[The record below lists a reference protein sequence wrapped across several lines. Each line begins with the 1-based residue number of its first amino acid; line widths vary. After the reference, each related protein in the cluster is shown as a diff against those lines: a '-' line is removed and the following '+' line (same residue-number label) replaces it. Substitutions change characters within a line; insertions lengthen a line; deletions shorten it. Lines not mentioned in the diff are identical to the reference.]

1 VKTEGLKKI
10 LNTMIGSSR
19 PQINQLIQTGIKLD
33 LSKVEK
39 YDVKEVLMLTKKD
52 YAAIGVVFKN

>member
-1 VKTEGLKKI
+1 
-10 LNTMIGSSR
+10 MIGSSR